1 MRVLWPVWRRLARR
15 GLRLAGRAL
24 AGVAVLVL
32 APVLALATLGGL
44 AGLTATPA
52 VLLGAALGVFASIF
66 FLGLLLLL
74 PRPASRLP
82 RWLRALA
89 ILGVEAL
96 VVWQVA
102 AATLAPLRDALPP
115 PPVAGQRIWELST
128 GSRLAYVVRKPKRSR
143 GLPPVVVLHGGPG
156 RADLGGDSAFFGALA
171 ADGRPVYVYD
181 QVGAGR
187 SSRLA
192 DPGGY
197 SLTRDLDDLEAIRLR
212 LGADRLV
219 LVGHAEGA
227 LLAAAYLAR
236 HPGNVDRLVLSS
248 PAGLRP
254 APSGAALARLDAAQ
268 NRRLALSLLHP
279 RVLAASAL
287 LQANPAAAHS
297 VVGDAE
303 LDARLAAYHRLL
315 LPARRCGSGAA
326 PAAVTGAYA
335 NLVRRPI
342 PSWIGE
348 GISGSPAPT
357 LIVKGSCDYQSW
369 SSAAGYRAIMPASQ
383 LVYLRGAGHDAY
395 RDRPGPYLEAVRAFL
410 AGRPLSPHT
419 GELPPPDFQGPP

>member
-181 QVGAGR
+181 QVGGGPLVPAGR
-187 SSRLA
+187 PWRIQPDQGPRRPRGDPPAAGGRPARPGRPRGGRPAGRRL
-192 DPGGY
+192 PGPPPRQRRQARPVV
-197 SLTRDLDDLEAIRLR
+197 TR
-212 LGADRLV
+212 G
-219 LVGHAEGA
+219 
-227 LLAAAYLAR
+227 AAA
-236 HPGNVDRLVLSS
+236 SS
-248 PAGLRP
+248 
-254 APSGAALARLDAAQ
+254 
-268 NRRLALSLLHP
+268 
-279 RVLAASAL
+279 
-287 LQANPAAAHS
+287 
-297 VVGDAE
+297 VG
-303 LDARLAAYHRLL
+303 
-315 LPARRCGSGAA
+315 
-326 PAAVTGAYA
+326 
-335 NLVRRPI
+335 
-342 PSWIGE
+342 
-348 GISGSPAPT
+348 
-357 LIVKGSCDYQSW
+357 
-369 SSAAGYRAIMPASQ
+369 
-383 LVYLRGAGHDAY
+383 RGAG
-395 RDRPGPYLEAVRAFL
+395 
-410 AGRPLSPHT
+410 
-419 GELPPPDFQGPP
+419 PP